1 MERVKELYKG
11 LLDGSLCR
19 EHPAAVWGTSIV
31 VAGGIYC
38 IASAVLKKTA
48 EPSQFQAA
56 FQEKP
61 ISATP
66 EVHRLRNSS
75 ADINKAASTLGA
87 AMSTSPLTAACA
99 AEVRGPCIFLQSLMV
114 HEVCCRIWKAML

>member
-19 EHPAAVWGTSIV
+19 EHPAAVWGTSIM

-38 IASAVLKKTA
+38 LASAAVRKA
-48 EPSQFQAA
+48 GEPSKFQAA

-61 ISATP
+61 ISASSD
-66 EVHRLRNSS
+66 VHRVQNKSS
-75 ADINKAASTLGA
+75 DISKAAQTLGA
-87 AMSTSPLTAACA
+87 AMATSPLTSACA
-99 AEVRGPCIFLQSLMV
+99 AEVSVNAVVLSCAFT
-114 HEVCCRIWKAML
+114 